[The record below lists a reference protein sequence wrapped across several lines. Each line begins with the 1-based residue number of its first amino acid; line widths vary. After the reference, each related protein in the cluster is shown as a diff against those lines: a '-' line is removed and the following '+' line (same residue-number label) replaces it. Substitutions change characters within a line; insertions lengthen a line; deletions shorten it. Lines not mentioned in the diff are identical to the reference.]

1 MCAIY
6 SIKDNDQSIF
16 TLHTSRRTFWGST
29 APGLHLR
36 VLRSWSQICF
46 RKKPLGPGQRLAK
59 AMGWRR
65 WQRIAAFSDGWH
77 FSIHSTGIH
86 WQVGLQLSP
95 TFTNFSS
102 LERQVFRWRPE
113 SPQAGLREKSGW
125 LCLASWPCSG
135 QCRPGQWWVHG
146 RLEQEIAI
154 CPSVHL
160 YNCPI
165 YLYIIFGYLRIYLS
179 SYLLIYLFGYLSVYL
194 S

>member
-1 MCAIY
+1 MINQY
-6 SIKDNDQSIF
+6 SHF
-16 TLHTSRRTFWGST
+16 TLHVALSEAQRPQASTSACSAAG
-29 APGLHLR
+29 
-36 VLRSWSQICF
+36 LRSAFARNHWGRGSALPRPWGGEGGSVSQPSQTGDTSAST
-46 RKKPLGPGQRLAK
+46 PLESTDKLA
-59 AMGWRR
+59 
-65 WQRIAAFSDGWH
+65 FNFH
-77 FSIHSTGIH
+77 P
-86 WQVGLQLSP
+86 LSP
-95 TFTNFSS
+95 TFHHLSDRSS
-102 LERQVFRWRPE
+102 
-113 SPQAGLREKSGW
+113 AGGPNPLRRGFGEKSGW